1 MLQMIHLG
9 FVEIDV
15 LHYRKLKITS
25 LGEEILYG
33 KQKAEMSVLKHLDFR
48 VKPKKK
54 VRERSTD
61 PENTGLFQALKVLRL
76 EIAQEER
83 LPAYIILG
91 DKSLHDLATRCPTTI
106 DAFGDCFG
114 IGDAKKEKYGERFV
128 ACILDHLAV
137 VPPNNHPD
145 PSIKKP
151 EKVTSESY
159 ISQQKQIHEK
169 AYERWTLEDEYLLES
184 LFQEGLRIK
193 EIASKLGRNE
203 GSIRSRLKKMG
214 LR

>member
-1 MLQMIHLG
+1 MIHLG

-76 EIAQEER
+76 KIAQEER

-114 IGDAKKEKYGERFV
+114 IGDAKKEKSGERFV
-128 ACILDHLAV
+128 ACIVDHLAV

-169 AYERWTLEDEYLLES
+169 AYERWTLEDEHLLES